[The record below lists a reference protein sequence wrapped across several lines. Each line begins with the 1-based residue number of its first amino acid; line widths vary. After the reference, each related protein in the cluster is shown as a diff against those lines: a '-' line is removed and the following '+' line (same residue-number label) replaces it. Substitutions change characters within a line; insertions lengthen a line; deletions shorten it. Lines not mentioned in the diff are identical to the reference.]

1 MSRSRTWAEAII
13 KVLEDAGEPM
23 DYNQVTQVIIDEGL
37 RDVSSSVTP
46 ARTVNARIGQE
57 IRTNGD
63 ASRLVRVGR
72 GLVGLR
78 EWEALAAARRDRSLA
93 GNLPSV
99 SQRSMDGADLEQVES
114 STGIVTSFGLFWRRE
129 EVDWASRSA
138 KTGPSL
144 LGATQLGAKPVDF
157 AAQSGVY
164 ILYDGSRPVYAGQVA
179 KPRLSLRLF
188 EHTRD
193 RLNGR
198 WQRFSWFGVRCV
210 GEDGTLTDPDV
221 SAMSLE
227 SIIDALEAI
236 LIEGVEPAQNR
247 RGGNSFGTEYLQV
260 EDPNIAQKRRVAL
273 LREMESR
280 V

>member
-46 ARTVNARIGQE
+46 ARTVNATIGQE
-57 IRTNGD
+57 IKAKGD
-63 ASRLVRVGR
+63 ATPLVRVGR
-72 GLVGLR
+72 GFVGLR
-78 EWEALAAARRDRSLA
+78 EWTTAA
-93 GNLPSV
+93 V
-99 SQRSMDGADLEQVES
+99 SGADRPIPTSFSSCSEPPLDGEDIEQVES
-114 STGIVTSFGLFWRRE
+114 STGIITSFGLFWRRE
-129 EVDWASRSA
+129 EVDWTSRSA

-179 KPRLSLRLF
+179 KPRLSPRLF

-260 EDPNIAQKRRVAL
+260 EDPNIAQKRRVTL
-273 LREMESR
+273 LRELESR